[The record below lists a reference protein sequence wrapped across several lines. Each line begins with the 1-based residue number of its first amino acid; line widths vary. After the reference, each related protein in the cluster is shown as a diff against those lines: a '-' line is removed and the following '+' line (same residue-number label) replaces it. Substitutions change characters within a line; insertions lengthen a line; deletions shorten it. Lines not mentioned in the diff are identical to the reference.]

1 MSSVTSRKLKA
12 VINIIHLPAVCKA
25 GGILISLLLQIS
37 CRWCGGI
44 FCICRCCWRGQAYC
58 STGCRRAGKLHAH
71 REAQRRYRRTF
82 KGKKAHREAERRRR
96 MRISKKTMADRGST
110 NIPLLC
116 KLNGRRRMRTK
127 GRCRFCGHPGRITDK
142 FPRRGYGKHRNQ
154 AKKGGDNYE
163 TKKNSGSKPS
173 QTY

>member
-1 MSSVTSRKLKA
+1 MSSVTSRKLNA
-12 VINIIHLPAVCKA
+12 VINIIYLPAFCKA
-25 GGILISLLLQIS
+25 GGISISLLLQIP

-44 FCICRCCWRGQAYC
+44 FCICRHCWRGQSYC
-58 STGCRRAGKLHAH
+58 CAGCRRAGKLYAH
-71 REAQRRYRRTF
+71 REAQRRYRRTL

-110 NIPLLC
+110 DIPLLC
-116 KLNGRRRMRTK
+116 KLDGRRRMRTK
-127 GRCRFCGHPGRITDK
+127 GRCRFCRHPGRITGK
-142 FPRRGYGKHRNQ
+142 FPRRGYGMQKSS
-154 AKKGGDNYE
+154 KKRGVNNE